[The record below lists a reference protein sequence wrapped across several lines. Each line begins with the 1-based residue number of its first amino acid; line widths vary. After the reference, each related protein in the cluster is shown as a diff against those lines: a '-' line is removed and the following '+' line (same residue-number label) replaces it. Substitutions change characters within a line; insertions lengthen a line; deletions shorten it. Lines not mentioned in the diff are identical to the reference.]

1 MTDNE
6 NRRNEQEEK
15 EAQTVLTL
23 TNIKYLVEGLDIL
36 LQTNVDGEK
45 RMMVIDLRDRLTAY
59 INSMFSD

>member
-1 MTDNE
+1 MKNG
-6 NRRNEQEEK
+6 RNEQEEK
-15 EAQTVLTL
+15 DAQTVLTL

-59 INSMFSD
+59 INTMVSD

>member
-1 MTDNE
+1 LTDNE

-15 EAQTVLTL
+15 EAQTVLNL

>member
-1 MTDNE
+1 LTDNE

>member
-1 MTDNE
+1 MKNG
-6 NRRNEQEEK
+6 RNEQEEK
-15 EAQTVLTL
+15 DAQTVLTL

-59 INSMFSD
+59 INTMFSD